1 METQTPAPALMM
13 AMTTEH
19 FVLQTAANGT
29 VSEAA
34 ARSTLY
40 VMALSSS
47 LVAMGFI
54 AQTAGLLFPFSA
66 IVFPAVFVLGLFTVS
81 RLVDTSIEYR
91 QCLVGIARVRG
102 FYRSLG
108 PEAAGHFATEN
119 GRWPETKPPAAQSG
133 PFLAFLSTAASMIA
147 VINNTLAGA
156 AVGLLVHARMDHPSV
171 WVAVG
176 VGAFIT
182 AALTR
187 VFMKYQHHRFRAFE
201 NQDPDEVT
209 RVTD

>member
-1 METQTPAPALMM
+1 MS

-54 AQTAGLLFPFSA
+54 APTAGLLLPFSS

-81 RLVDTSIEYR
+81 RLVDTSMEYR
-91 QCLVGIARVRG
+91 QCLIGIARVRA

-108 PEAAGHFATEN
+108 PEAAAHFAAEN
-119 GRWPETKPPAAQSG
+119 GRWPEARPPAAQSG
-133 PFLAFLSTAASMIA
+133 PFFAFLSTAASMIA

-156 AVGLLVHARMDHPSV
+156 AVGLLVNARMNKPSV
-171 WVAVG
+171 WVPVAL
-176 VGAFIT
+176 GAFIT
-182 AALTR
+182 AALTWA
-187 VFMKYQHHRFRAFE
+187 FMKYQHWRFSAFE
-201 NQDPDEVT
+201 NRDPDEVT
-209 RVTD
+209 REAE